1 MAAPKHIRRLR
12 RSEGIKK
19 FIEALEHDGGVI
31 ITDFTDV
38 GTVDQANAEV
48 RPWIEKQKSSQGAKV
63 GGKQE
68 T

>member
-38 GTVDQANAEV
+38 GTVDQANA
-48 RPWIEKQKSSQGAKV
+48 K
-63 GGKQE
+63 
-68 T
+68 